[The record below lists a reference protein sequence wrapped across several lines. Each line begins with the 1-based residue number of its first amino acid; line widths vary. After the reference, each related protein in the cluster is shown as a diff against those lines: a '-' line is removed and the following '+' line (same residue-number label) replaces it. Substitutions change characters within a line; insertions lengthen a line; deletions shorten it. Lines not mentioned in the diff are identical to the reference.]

1 MVKGTTGKLTV
12 GQTGVVASMGKF
24 SPCSE
29 KNHTNQND
37 QPHQEMNT
45 TNQENEHMTYEIYK
59 PINPQPKKKSLT
71 FKQSKHDYT
80 IRSEWSV
87 EAFEF

>member
-1 MVKGTTGKLTV
+1 MEPRIVN
-12 GQTGVVASMGKF
+12 F
-24 SPCSE
+24 
-29 KNHTNQND
+29 NTNQND
-37 QPHQEMNT
+37 QTHQEMNT
-45 TNQENEHMTYEIYK
+45 TKQENEQMTYDIYK
-59 PINPQPKKKSLT
+59 PINPQLKKKSLT